1 MRRNSCDRV
10 EQYCTAV
17 IMTLIAGSSLGA
29 VDDPIDAIVKLEYA
43 QAEAVVALDF
53 EALDRLY
60 ADDFRFTHGTGVVHG
75 KVDWLESLRTGESIY
90 VSSEHEALEVEIH
103 GDLAVSY
110 GQLHI
115 HSYFQGEERWFMARY
130 VRVYVRRDEN
140 WQLVS
145 HRTVEQRDL
154 R

>member
-1 MRRNSCDRV
+1 MRRNGCGRV

-17 IMTLIAGSSLGA
+17 IMTLLASISLGA
-29 VDDPIDAIVKLEYA
+29 FDDSKDAIVKLEHA
-43 QAEAVVALDF
+43 QAGAIVALDF
-53 EALDRLY
+53 ETLGRLY

-75 KVDWLESLRTGESIY
+75 KTDWLESLRTGESVY
-90 VSSEHEALEVEIH
+90 VSREHEALEVEMH